1 MRWTLHKNWT
11 VKQRLYLGFLVII
24 TLVLGMFVSNYW
36 TTAKI
41 KQADGELAAALDAA
55 AQVQGESSRTT
66 RWLAAVNESRTGLR
80 MAMDGLRDGL
90 LENRAEVGLF
100 VDGRDDSLQTF
111 LDSSE
116 LKEIGAQL
124 PDFGDRLSRLQD
136 LHDQLLVSDERL
148 RQIWQPRHEGLAESL
163 AELKRTQLYWAL
175 KVANMLF
182 VKSSISELLYEE
194 LGDTP
199 LEEFR
204 SGPVY
209 NRLADELPTLTA
221 ALNKAAPINERL
233 WDASYELNSL
243 IMSSEWEKARILYR
257 DQVPP
262 AIKAMAVDLDRAIS
276 VERRILSDQQKAVAL
291 LNGKVKDLA
300 DGVIA
305 ILDDLDMSL
314 AGVEAA
320 SGHRVQAASGAILQ
334 KRSAIESNIDGMQR
348 INLIVTLV
356 VVIVSALAGL
366 LITRS
371 ISRPLSQTVDMI
383 HRLEQGQ
390 LDHRLQLN
398 RRDEIGRMAEAL
410 DRFADN
416 LRDEVLTAFDRLAA
430 GDFTFQAKGLIREP
444 LVRTNRAM
452 QQTMGQ
458 VQTAAQLIDS
468 STVQVSDSSSTLSQ
482 GATHSAASLE
492 EISASLAEVSSMTRK
507 NAENA
512 DQANGLSN
520 EAKSAAIQG
529 SLLMDEMVDAM
540 SEINRSSEDIARI
553 IKVIDEIA
561 FQTNLLALNAAVE
574 AARAGHHGKGFA
586 VVAEEVR
593 NLAGR
598 SAKAARETAELIEVS
613 TLKTRSGSELADKTA
628 VALQEIVSSATSVS
642 DLVAEIAASSNEQS
656 AGINQVN
663 LGLGQIDQVTQ
674 QNAANALES
683 ERVSSELSAQAAEL
697 LQMVNQF
704 RLGNT
709 PLRIVGRT
717 HASLPN
723 AVGQDL
729 LPG

>member
-1 MRWTLHKNWT
+1 MSWTWHKNWT

-24 TLVLGMFVSNYW
+24 TLVLGMLASNYW

-41 KQADGELAAALDAA
+41 KRADGELEAALDAA
-55 AQVQGESSRTT
+55 AQVQDESSRAT

-100 VDGRDDSLQTF
+100 ADGRDDTLQSF

-124 PDFGDRLSRLQD
+124 PDFGARLSQLQE
-136 LHDQLLVSDERL
+136 LHDQLLASDERL
-148 RQIWQPRHEGLAESL
+148 RQVWRPRHQNLAESL

-209 NRLADELPTLTA
+209 NSLADKLPALNA

-233 WDASYELNSL
+233 WDSSYELNSL
-243 IMSSEWEKARILYR
+243 IMSSEWEQARILYR

-262 AIKAMAVDLDRAIS
+262 AIKAMAVDLDRVIS

-291 LNGKVKDLA
+291 LNGKVKATADDVIEIFKDLE
-300 DGVIA
+300 I
-305 ILDDLDMSL
+305 SL
-314 AGVEAA
+314 AELEVA
-320 SGHRVQAASGAILQ
+320 SGHSVQAASSAILQ
-334 KRSAIESNIDGMQR
+334 KRSAIESNIGGMQR

-356 VVIVSALAGL
+356 VVMVSALAGL

-398 RRDEIGRMAEAL
+398 RQDEIGTMAEAL

-444 LVRTNRAM
+444 LARTNQAM

-458 VQTAAQLIDS
+458 VRIAAEQINF
-468 STVQVSDSSSTLSQ
+468 STVQVTESSTALSR

-492 EISASLAEVSSMTRK
+492 EISASLAEVASMTNN

-512 DQANGLSN
+512 KQANTLSN
-520 EAKSAAIQG
+520 EAKTAAVRG
-529 SLLMDEMVDAM
+529 SRLMDEMVDAM
-540 SEINRSSEDIARI
+540 SEINRSGEDIARI

-574 AARAGHHGKGFA
+574 AARAGQHGKGFA

-598 SAKAARETAELIEVS
+598 SAKAARETAELIENS
-613 TLKTRSGSELADKTA
+613 TAKTRCGTDLSDQTA
-628 VALQEIVSSATSVS
+628 AALQEIVAGATKVS
-642 DLVAEIAASSNEQS
+642 DLVAEIASSSTEQ
-656 AGINQVN
+656 AEGISQVN
-663 LGLGQIDQVTQ
+663 RGLGQIDQVTQ
-674 QNAANALES
+674 QNAANAVES
-683 ERVSSELSAQAAEL
+683 ERVSQELSVQAAQ
-697 LQMVNQF
+697 LQQMISQF
-704 RLGNT
+704 RLGGS
-709 PLRIVGRT
+709 PLRLVGGT
-717 HASLPN
+717 EAALPS
-723 AVGQDL
+723 ADAPAL
-729 LPG
+729 LTG

>member
-1 MRWTLHKNWT
+1 MSWGWHKNWT

-24 TLVLGMFVSNYW
+24 TLVLGLFVSNYW

-41 KQADGELAAALDAA
+41 KRADSELSAALDAA
-55 AQVQGESSRTT
+55 AQVQDESSRTA
-66 RWLAAVNESRTGLR
+66 RWLAAVERSRTGLR
-80 MAMDGLRDGL
+80 IAMDGLRDGL

-100 VDGRDDSLQTF
+100 VDGRDDSLQGF
-111 LDSSE
+111 LASAE
-116 LKEIGAQL
+116 LQEIKAQL
-124 PDFGDRLSRLQD
+124 PDVSARLSQLQELHEQLQD
-136 LHDQLLVSDERL
+136 SDQRL
-148 RQIWQPRHEGLAESL
+148 RQIWRPRHEGLAESL

-194 LGDTP
+194 LADTP

-204 SGPVY
+204 SGVVY
-209 NRLADELPTLTA
+209 SRLAETVPDLTA
-221 ALNKAAPINERL
+221 ALNSAAPVNQRL

-243 IMSSEWEKARILYR
+243 IMSSEWEQARMLYR

-262 AIKAMAVDLDRAIS
+262 AIKAIAVDLDRVITA
-276 VERRILSDQQKAVAL
+276 ERRILSDQQRTVAL
-291 LNGKVKDLA
+291 LNGEIKARSDSVM
-300 DGVIA
+300 A
-305 ILDDLDMSL
+305 IFDELESFLSEL
-314 AGVEAA
+314 EVA
-320 SGHRVQAASGAILQ
+320 SGNSVQAASRAILQ
-334 KRSAIESNIDGMQR
+334 KHSAIEASIGGMQR
-348 INLIVTLV
+348 VNLIVTLV

-371 ISRPLSQTVDMI
+371 ITRPLVQTVDMI
-383 HRLEQGQ
+383 QRLEKGQ

-398 RRDEIGRMAEAL
+398 RRDEIGRMAEVL

-444 LVRTNRAM
+444 LARTNRTM

-458 VQTAAQLIDS
+458 VRTAAEQINA
-468 STVQVSDSSSTLSQ
+468 STVQVADSSSTLSR

-492 EISASLAEVSSMTRK
+492 EISASLAEVASMTRN

-512 DQANGLSN
+512 DQANALSN
-520 EAKSAAIQG
+520 EAKTAAIQG
-529 SLLMDEMVDAM
+529 SRLMGEMVDAM
-540 SEINRSSEDIARI
+540 SEINRSGEDIAKI

-598 SAKAARETAELIEVS
+598 SAKAARETAELIENS
-613 TLKTRSGSELADKTA
+613 TAKTRFGSNLTGQTA
-628 VALQEIVSSATSVS
+628 TALQEIVAGATRVT
-642 DLVAEIAASSNEQS
+642 DLVAEIARSSTEQ
-656 AGINQVN
+656 AEGIGQINR
-663 LGLGQIDQVTQ
+663 GLGQIDQVTQ
-674 QNAANALES
+674 QNAANAVES
-683 ERVSSELSAQAAEL
+683 ERVSQELSMQAAQ
-697 LQMVNQF
+697 LQQMINQF
-704 RLGNT
+704 RLGDS
-709 PLRIVGRT
+709 PLRVVAGT
-717 HASLPN
+717 DASLP
-723 AVGQDL
+723 AADGPVL
-729 LPG
+729 LAG